1 MQEEARQRKEEK
13 NLFSLFPHPRRPP
26 RWSFSHLR
34 TLPPSLRNL
43 SARLLSAGLTTLYVR
58 WVGDDDGL
66 LTPPPLLL
74 SQRTQSEGLP
84 SPSFP
89 APPMSTSDDPSL
101 LSSQDASP
109 PSEKEDEGKKACCGL
124 ETAKGE
130 KPRRLCL
137 RTKTVLLFG
146 LQRRATF

>member
-13 NLFSLFPHPRRPP
+13 TFFP
-26 RWSFSHLR
+26 SSH
-34 TLPPSLRNL
+34 TPAAHHGGPSPTYAPSLPPSLRNL

-124 ETAKGE
+124 ETE
-130 KPRRLCL
+130 KTSATLPKDK
-137 RTKTVLLFG
+137 KTVLLFG